1 MNSKLKGVFMV
12 LLKAAGAVGSIVA
25 LIALV
30 MVFLKT
36 IIGFIAFL
44 TGAIKIFIIVLF
56 VALIIGIGLMVLKG
70 LKETRQNRE

>member
-1 MNSKLKGVFMV
+1 MV
-12 LLKAAGAVGSIVA
+12 LLKAAGAVGSLLA
-25 LIALV
+25 LIALI

-56 VALIIGIGLMVLKG
+56 IALIVGIGLMVLKG
-70 LKETRQNRE
+70 FKETRRNRE